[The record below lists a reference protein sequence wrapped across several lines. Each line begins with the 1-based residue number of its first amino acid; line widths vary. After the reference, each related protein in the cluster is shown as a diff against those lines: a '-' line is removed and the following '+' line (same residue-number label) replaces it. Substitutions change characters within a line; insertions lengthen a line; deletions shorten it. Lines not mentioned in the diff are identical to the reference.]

1 MTAGRWAAAAASLR
15 RFGSARRRNALF
27 VVLLLAWTA
36 FLAAHAGPFASG
48 SDQSGYLNIAR
59 LLAEG
64 RVKEQVREIQGVPM
78 RQFDPW
84 CFTPLGFRPGPDPE
98 ALLPA
103 YPIGLPLH
111 QLLASW
117 LVGLR
122 RAAALVDVG
131 AGTLMLWLLYR
142 LGRSVGLT
150 RPWAAAATAMFAA
163 SPLTIH
169 FYTWAM
175 SDGVATA
182 WCTAAVYF
190 ARKSAKDARY
200 AALSG
205 LALGVAVLVRPTDVL
220 VIPAIAVAMRWS
232 RASALWLVAGTAPA
246 AVGLAVYHTMLFGAP
261 LHTGYG
267 DMTRFFAWSHF
278 WPRVTHFGLWLSRF
292 WTALAP
298 LLFLAVVPRA
308 LRGDRRAFT
317 LLVWFS
323 AFAGFYA
330 FYRFSNEAWWYLRF
344 IMPGLPAFL
353 VGAVYEARQATLWV
367 AASRPPTPRLR
378 RAGAIAIALAGLLA
392 VASSVRWV
400 RHYSVLELG
409 RGEKAYPKGIAWME
423 RHVEPNAVVVSM
435 QMSGA
440 LFFYSQHPIVRFD
453 IIAPRDLDRLL
464 ELTRRSGTP
473 VYALVFE
480 FEMDA
485 LLERF
490 PGVFEDYGQ
499 SGRSRLFR
507 LAPPTHPPSR
517 PGAGGE
523 SGRR

>member
-1 MTAGRWAAAAASLR
+1 MTAGRRSAVAADLR
-15 RFGSARRRNALF
+15 GSGRARVRNVVF
-27 VVLLLAWTA
+27 VVLLLVWAA
-36 FLAAHAGPFASG
+36 FLAAHAGPYASG

-64 RVKEQVREIQGVPM
+64 RVAEQVREIQGVPM
-78 RQFDPW
+78 HRFDPW
-84 CFTPLGFRPGPDPE
+84 CFTPLGFRPGRDPGI
-98 ALLPA
+98 LLPA
-103 YPIGLPLH
+103 YPFGLALH
-111 QLLASW
+111 QLVASW
-117 LVGLR
+117 LVGLS

-142 LGRSVGLT
+142 LGRSFGLT
-150 RPWAAAATAMFAA
+150 RPWAAAATVIFAA

-220 VIPAIAVAMRWS
+220 VVPAIVVAMSWT
-232 RASALWLVAGTAPA
+232 RASALWLVLGAAPA
-246 AVGLAVYHTMLFGAP
+246 VVGFAVYDTILFGSP
-261 LHTGYG
+261 FHTGYG
-267 DMTRFFAWSHF
+267 DMGRFFAWDHF
-278 WPRVTHFGLWLSRF
+278 WPRVIHFSQWLGRLW
-292 WTALAP
+292 TPLAP

-308 LRGDRRAFT
+308 LRGDRRAVT
-317 LLVWFS
+317 LLVWFG

-353 VGAVYEARQATLWV
+353 VGALYEARQAGLWV
-367 AASRPPTPRLR
+367 AARRPWTPRLR
-378 RAGAIAIALAGLLA
+378 RTGAVALVLVGLLA
-392 VASSVRWV
+392 VGTSLRWV

-409 RGEKAYPKGIAWME
+409 RGERAYPKGIAWAE
-423 RHVEPNAVVVSM
+423 RHVEPNAVIVSM

-440 LFFYSQHPIVRFD
+440 MFFYSRHPIVRFD
-453 IIAPRDLDRLL
+453 IVAPRDLDRLL
-464 ELTRRSGTP
+464 EFTRRAGTP

-480 FEMDA
+480 FEVDA

-490 PGVFEDYGQ
+490 PGVFEDFGQ

-507 LAPPTHPPSR
+507 LAPPAR
-517 PGAGGE
+517 P
-523 SGRR
+523 SGRMEPG

>member
-1 MTAGRWAAAAASLR
+1 MTAGRRSAVAADLP
-15 RFGSARRRNALF
+15 GSGRARPRNVVFA
-27 VVLLLAWTA
+27 VLLLVWAA

-64 RVKEQVREIQGVPM
+64 RVAEQVREIQGVPM
-78 RQFDPW
+78 RRFDPW
-84 CFTPLGFRPGPDPE
+84 CFTPLGFRPGPDPDV
-98 ALLPA
+98 LLPA
-103 YPIGLPLH
+103 YPFGLALH
-111 QLLASW
+111 QLAASR

-122 RAAALVDVG
+122 HAAALVDVG

-142 LGRSVGLT
+142 LGRSFGLT
-150 RPWAAAATAMFAA
+150 RPWAAAATVIFAA

-175 SDGVATA
+175 SDGVATT
-182 WCTAAVYF
+182 WCTAAVLF
-190 ARKSAKDARY
+190 ARKSSKDARY

-205 LALGVAVLVRPTDVL
+205 LALGIAVLVRPTDVL
-220 VIPAIAVAMRWS
+220 VIPAIVVAMRWT
-232 RASALWLVAGTAPA
+232 RGSALWLVVGAAPA
-246 AVGLAVYHTMLFGAP
+246 VIGLAVYDVILFGSP
-261 LHTGYG
+261 FYTGYG
-267 DMTRFFAWSHF
+267 DMGRFFAWSHF
-278 WPRVTHFGLWLSRF
+278 WPRVIHFGRWLGRF
-292 WTALAP
+292 WTPLAP

-308 LRGDRRAFT
+308 LRGDRRALT
-317 LLVWFS
+317 LLVWFG
-323 AFAGFYA
+323 AFVVFYA

-353 VGAVYEARQATLWV
+353 LGAVCEARQAALWV
-367 AASRPPTPRLR
+367 AARRPATPRLR
-378 RAGAIAIALAGLLA
+378 QAGAVGLVLAGLLA
-392 VASSVRWV
+392 VGSSLRWV

-423 RHVEPNAVVVSM
+423 RHVEPDAVIVSM

-440 LFFYSQHPIVRFD
+440 LFFYSRHPIVRFD
-453 IIAPRDLDRLL
+453 IVTPRDLERLL
-464 ELTRRSGTP
+464 ATTRHAGTP

-480 FEMDA
+480 FEVDT

-490 PGVFEDYGQ
+490 PGVFEDFGQ

-507 LAPPTHPPSR
+507 LAPGARPPSR
-517 PGAGGE
+517 REPG
-523 SGRR
+523 

>member
-1 MTAGRWAAAAASLR
+1 MTAGRGAAAATSLP
-15 RFGSARRRNALF
+15 RFRGARRRNALF
-27 VVLLLAWTA
+27 GLLLLAWTA
-36 FLAAHAGPFASG
+36 FLAAHSGSYASG

-142 LGRSVGLT
+142 LGRSFGLT
-150 RPWAAAATAMFAA
+150 RPWAAAATVIFAV

-190 ARKSAKDARY
+190 ARKSARDARY

-232 RASALWLVAGTAPA
+232 RASALWLVLGAAPA
-246 AVGLAVYHTMLFGAP
+246 VIELGVHATILFGSPFA
-261 LHTGYG
+261 TGYG
-267 DMTRFFAWSHF
+267 DMGRFFAWDHF
-278 WPRVTHFGLWLSRF
+278 WPRVIHFSQWLGRF
-292 WTALAP
+292 WTPLAP

-317 LLVWFS
+317 LLVWFG

-353 VGAVYEARQATLWV
+353 VGALYEARQAGLWV
-367 AASRPPTPRLR
+367 AARRPWTLRLR
-378 RAGAIAIALAGLLA
+378 QAGAVALVLVALLA
-392 VASSVRWV
+392 VGSSLRWV

-423 RHVEPNAVVVSM
+423 RHVEPNAAIVSM

-440 LFFYSQHPIVRFD
+440 LFFYSRHPIVRFD
-453 IIAPRDLDRLL
+453 IVTLRDLDRLL
-464 ELTRRSGTP
+464 EFTRRAGTP

-480 FEMDA
+480 FEVDA

-490 PGVFEDYGQ
+490 PGVFEDVGQ

-507 LAPPTHPPSR
+507 VAPPALPP
-517 PGAGGE
+517 
-523 SGRR
+523 GRTEPR